1 MAQWVVWTYQK
12 ALIDALIDILAW
24 GAGEAWG
31 PEGGGDLEEVL
42 EEAEGDLVEFFQEVE
57 KHLGAGENMKKY
69 WANRFAK
76 ARSFSVV
83 EGQGRIEEL
92 LTA

>member
-12 ALIDALIDILAW
+12 ALIDALIDILALMD
-24 GAGEAWG
+24 GS
-31 PEGGGDLEEVL
+31 GGDLEEVL

-57 KHLGAGENMKKY
+57 KHLGAGEDMKGY

-83 EGQGRIEEL
+83 EG
-92 LTA
+92 